1 MYIWHRWAGS
11 GDLGRWLE
19 VLPPP
24 AMSSRRVACKPQ
36 VQGPLLGPEQPCRPV
51 SPHSGARSPAPS
63 LILQQGPPALCLHL
77 MSHPELGLLSPG
89 PGQHSLKVGGQ
100 SPLSCFFLRWSVEDA
115 NHIVL
120 ENKRRWS
127 QVHPH
132 SASEAD
138 QTVHRVRGG
147 PVNLYWSPFAE
158 PGARGGLIRGLSL
171 ACTGGS
177 RGRGVPRGGA
187 TPAPGGPAP
196 RGVRGHRGLRCH
208 RRDAGTWHHAHVY
221 ALTMFGDSEVGP
233 CRGHATASGQP
244 EAGSGLSVS
253 PPKELWP

>member
-1 MYIWHRWAGS
+1 M
-11 GDLGRWLE
+11 
-19 VLPPP
+19 
-24 AMSSRRVACKPQ
+24 
-36 VQGPLLGPEQPCRPV
+36 
-51 SPHSGARSPAPS
+51 
-63 LILQQGPPALCLHL
+63 
-77 MSHPELGLLSPG
+77 
-89 PGQHSLKVGGQ
+89 
-100 SPLSCFFLRWSVEDA
+100 
-115 NHIVL
+115 
-120 ENKRRWS
+120 
-127 QVHPH
+127 HPH

-147 PVNLYWSPFAE
+147 PVNLYLSPFAE
-158 PGARGGLIRGLSL
+158 PAARGGLIRGLSL

-233 CRGHATASGQP
+233 CRGHATASGHPRPGVACLCPHLRNCGP
-244 EAGSGLSVS
+244 ELAVQGPGEEHGGWPSSSWTPGRRASPGSWKSGL
-253 PPKELWP
+253 